1 MNFGET
7 IKKIRTD
14 KNLTQAQLS
23 EGIMARNHL
32 SQVENNNYFPAYDK
46 FFSMIDRLNINFEE
60 FLYIQ
65 NDRKILFSRKIP
77 SQISQAAS
85 FNNNTQL
92 DSLATEAN
100 ELYKQ
105 TGNITYYH
113 STLICKALIAYNID
127 LTISQNMIDFVTP
140 IKEYL
145 FRMDNWYLYEL
156 KLFNNII
163 YALTLEEALLFSR
176 TSLKRL
182 DIFRHFMEFQH
193 IEQYIYTNLST
204 LCLEYGDFKAAKE
217 FAVTAI
223 DKAMKFTLVYEKV
236 CSKLNHAIAC
246 IKLGEE
252 GNAYEV
258 IKKNMLILEYLEL
271 DNAHEHFLNFLNKFD
286 ITVDVK

>member
-14 KNLTQAQLS
+14 KKITQAQLS

-46 FFSMIDRLNINFEE
+46 FFSLIDRLNINFEE

-65 NDRKILFSRKIP
+65 DDQKILFSRKIP

-85 FNNNTQL
+85 LNNNAQL
-92 DSLATEAN
+92 DSLANEAN

-113 STLICKALIAYNID
+113 SMLICKALIAYNLN
-127 LTISQNMIDFVTP
+127 LTISQEMIDYVTP
-140 IKEYL
+140 IKDYL
-145 FRMDNWYLYEL
+145 FKMDNWYLYEL

-182 DIFRHFMEFQH
+182 DIFQHFLESQH
-193 IEQYIYTNLST
+193 IEQCIYTNLST
-204 LCLEYGDFKAAKE
+204 LCLEYGDFKAAKKL
-217 FAVTAI
+217 AVTAV
-223 DKAMKFTLVYEKV
+223 DTAMKFTLVYEMV

-246 IKLGEE
+246 IKLGED

-258 IKKNMLILEYLEL
+258 IKKNMRILEYLEL
-271 DNAHEHFLNFLNKFD
+271 DTAHEHFLNFLKKFD
-286 ITVDVK
+286 IDIPV

>member
-46 FFSMIDRLNINFEE
+46 FFSLINRLNINFEE

-65 NDRKILFSRKIP
+65 DDQKTLFSRKIP

-85 FNNNTQL
+85 FNNSEQL
-92 DSLATEAN
+92 YSLATEAN
-100 ELYKQ
+100 ELYEQ

-113 STLICKALIAYNID
+113 STLICKALIAYNLD
-127 LTISQNMIDFVTP
+127 LTITQEMIEHVTP

-145 FRMDNWYLYEL
+145 FKIDNWYLYEL

-176 TSLKRL
+176 TSLKKL
-182 DIFRHFMEFQH
+182 DICKDFLEFQH

-204 LCLEYGDFKAAKE
+204 LCLEYGDFQAAKN
-217 FAVTAI
+217 FAEKAINTA
-223 DKAMKFTLVYEKV
+223 KKFSLVYEMV

-246 IKLGEE
+246 IKLGETE
-252 GNAYEV
+252 SAYEV
-258 IKKNMLILEYLEL
+258 IKKNMLILEYLEFNNL
-271 DNAHEHFLNFLNKFD
+271 HSHFLNFFKKFD
-286 ITVDVK
+286 IYVKI

>member
-46 FFSMIDRLNINFEE
+46 FFSLIDRLNVNFEE
-60 FLYIQ
+60 FLYVQ
-65 NDRKILFSRKIP
+65 DGQKILFSRKIS
-77 SQISQAAS
+77 SQLSQAAS
-85 FNNNTQL
+85 LNNSEEL
-92 DSLATEAN
+92 SSLVTEAN
-100 ELYKQ
+100 ELYAQ

-113 STLICKALIAYNID
+113 SMLICKALIAYNLD
-127 LTISQNMIDFVTP
+127 LTVSQDMIDHVTP

-145 FRMDNWYLYEL
+145 FSIDNWYLYEL

-176 TSLKRL
+176 TSFKKL
-182 DIFRHFMEFQH
+182 DICKHFSEFQH
-193 IEQYIYTNLST
+193 IEQYIYMNLST
-204 LCLEYGDFKAAKE
+204 LCLEYGNFQAAKNFSE
-217 FAVTAI
+217 NAI
-223 DKAMKFTLVYEKV
+223 DTAKNFSLVYEMV

-246 IKLGEE
+246 IKLEQTE
-252 GNAYEV
+252 SAYDV
-258 IKKNMLILEYLEL
+258 IKKNMLILEYLEF
-271 DNAHEHFLNFLNKFD
+271 DNLHEHFSTFLKKFE
-286 ITVDVK
+286 IEVKV